1 MELAVV
7 TGASSGIGAAIVGDL
22 LNSGLLV
29 VGLARRV
36 DRVNDIKQQLPV
48 NLQPKLMALQCD
60 VSSLESVNKAFDK
73 IISLFGG
80 VDVLVNNAGCMSK
93 GKLSTGNPEEIQK
106 VLQTNVMGVVY
117 CTQRAF
123 KSMKERN
130 FDGHVI
136 LLNSISG
143 HRVRCLPNYL
153 PDNNI
158 YAPSKFAITAITE
171 IYRQEFKGLGTRIKI
186 TSISPGATETE
197 IIPDSM
203 KHTVAAIL
211 KPEDISQGVVYVL
224 STPPHVQIHEMIIK
238 PVGEIYHVKLVAVV
252 TGASSGIGSAIVKDL
267 LKAGVQVV
275 GLARRMERVEE
286 LKESLPAEQK
296 SLLTAIKCDVSNQQS
311 VNEAFDEIIAK
322 FGGVDILV
330 NNAGCA
336 KMGQLVSMDVQD
348 IQNVLQTNVM
358 GIVYC
363 TQRAFKS
370 MKERNVDGHVVLI
383 NSVAGHNVFP
393 GAMGNVPTTNI
404 YSPSKFA
411 VTAITEI
418 YRQEFKGLGTKVKV
432 TSVSP
437 GLVDTEIVSDPF
449 KQAMKDCILNA
460 HDISNAVLYTLST
473 PPHVQIHEIT
483 IKPIGEIF

>member
-1 MELAVV
+1 ME
-7 TGASSGIGAAIVGDL
+7 
-22 LNSGLLV
+22 
-29 VGLARRV
+29 RW
-36 DRVNDIKQQLPV
+36 Q
-48 NLQPKLMALQCD
+48 
-60 VSSLESVNKAFDK
+60 NK
-73 IISLFGG
+73 
-80 VDVLVNNAGCMSK
+80 
-93 GKLSTGNPEEIQK
+93 
-106 VLQTNVMGVVY
+106 
-117 CTQRAF
+117 
-123 KSMKERN
+123 
-130 FDGHVI
+130 
-136 LLNSISG
+136 
-143 HRVRCLPNYL
+143 
-153 PDNNI
+153 
-158 YAPSKFAITAITE
+158 
-171 IYRQEFKGLGTRIKI
+171 
-186 TSISPGATETE
+186 
-197 IIPDSM
+197 
-203 KHTVAAIL
+203 
-211 KPEDISQGVVYVL
+211 
-224 STPPHVQIHEMIIK
+224 
-238 PVGEIYHVKLVAVV
+238 VAVV

-275 GLARRMERVEE
+275 GLARRKERVEE

-370 MKERNVDGHVVLI
+370 MKERNFDGHVVLI

-393 GAMGNVPTTNI
+393 GAMGNVPSTNI